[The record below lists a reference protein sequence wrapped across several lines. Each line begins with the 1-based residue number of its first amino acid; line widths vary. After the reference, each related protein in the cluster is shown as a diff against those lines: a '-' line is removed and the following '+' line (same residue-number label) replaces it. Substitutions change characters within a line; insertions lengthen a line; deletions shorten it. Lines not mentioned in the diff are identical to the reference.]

1 MDNKCRNGR
10 IHTIKKGDT
19 FYSLSR
25 MYNVPLILI
34 LKANPGL
41 DIYNL
46 QIGEKVCIPIKCEIT
61 CNEVEEQEEKDDNIM
76 AHIVANGESVKDIIE
91 KHGMTPE
98 EFVKMNN
105 AEDILLKPGITVF
118 VKIK

>member
-34 LKANPGL
+34 LKANPQL

-46 QIGEKVCIPIKCEIT
+46 QIGEKVCIPIKCDII
-61 CNEVEEQEEKDDNIM
+61 CNEIEVQEDKEEKMM
-76 AHIVANGESVKDIIE
+76 AYVTENGESVKDVMD
-91 KHGMTPE
+91 KYGMTME
-98 EFVKMNN
+98 EFVEMNK